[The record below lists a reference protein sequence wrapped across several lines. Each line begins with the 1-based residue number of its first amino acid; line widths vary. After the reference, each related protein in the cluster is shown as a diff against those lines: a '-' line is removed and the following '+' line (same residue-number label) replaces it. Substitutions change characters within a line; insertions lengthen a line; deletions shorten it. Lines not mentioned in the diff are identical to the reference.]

1 MEKLYTVIEMA
12 EIIPVWPESMFVGKS
27 KVVLA
32 SNAPLC
38 EDKGLIS
45 FISQELKDE
54 YIRNYKSRGNRD
66 EWD

>member
-12 EIIPVWPESMFVGKS
+12 EIIPVWPKSMFVGKS

-38 EDKGLIS
+38 EDDDGRVS
-45 FISQELKDE
+45 FVSKEAKAKYVKMLK
-54 YIRNYKSRGNRD
+54 RKKKRTA
-66 EWD
+66 